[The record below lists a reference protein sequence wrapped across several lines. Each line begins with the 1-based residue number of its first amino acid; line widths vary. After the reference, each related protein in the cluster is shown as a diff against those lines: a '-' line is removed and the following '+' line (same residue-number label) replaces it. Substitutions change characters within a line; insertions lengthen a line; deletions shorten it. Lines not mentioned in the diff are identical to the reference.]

1 MDIGEGGI
9 YSPHMTTTLPEST
22 SAGPTTDRVGAPA
35 ASTTV
40 FPVTGMT
47 CAACS
52 ARVQQALQL
61 VPGVRE
67 ATVNL
72 MMANATVTFDP
83 AVVQV
88 PALVDRVIAAGYGAE
103 PPADEASAVAE
114 EAARERRQDAHERDV
129 RRKAAVALGLGAVAM
144 LVSMPLMTA
153 DHAHGVAVDPV
164 MRAVMAWLAPP
175 FERLFPWLFA
185 VPTPVLTWGL
195 LAITAFVMGWAG
207 RHFYVG
213 AWSAARHR
221 AADMNTLVAVG
232 TLAAFGWS
240 VAVTVAPQW
249 FVAHGVMPD
258 VYYEAVVLI
267 LAFVL
272 LGNTFEARAT
282 RRTSDAL
289 RHLVALRPA
298 KALVVVGDRDESRD
312 TDALRPG
319 DLVRVRPGDRVAAD
333 GVVHEGTSALD
344 ESMLTGEPMPVP
356 KAPGDRVIGGTVNGS
371 GALVIRVTATGA
383 DAVLAQIVRLMR
395 DAQGSRAPIQHLADR
410 VSAIFVPV
418 VLGLAALTFA
428 GWASVL
434 LVGADRPVVEAV
446 VRAFAAATAV
456 LIIACP
462 CAMGLAVPTAVMV
475 ATGRGATLGV
485 LFKGGRALQRA
496 GDVTTVVLDKTGTI
510 TAGRP
515 QVTDVLE
522 APGRAV
528 PVAQA
533 LAMAGAIE
541 RSSEHPLAAAIVARA
556 RAEGRRL
563 PLASDVR
570 SSPGQGVRG
579 TVGGRP
585 VLVGSKAFVEANGI
599 ATEALQPAAQAL
611 MAEART
617 LAWVAVDG
625 TLAAV
630 LGIADPIKPGA
641 TEAIARLRALG
652 LEVIM
657 LTGDSTATAQAVA
670 RVVGID
676 RVIAG
681 VLPKGKVEAIKAQQR
696 GGKVVA
702 MVGDGVNDAP
712 ALAQADVGL
721 ALGTGTDVAA
731 QAADAVLMRGDLG
744 SAADAIALSRRTMR
758 TMRQNLG
765 WAFGYNVVALP
776 VAAGVL
782 YPVFGVLLSPILAS
796 AAMAFSSVSVV
807 TNSLRLRGA
816 RLA

>member
-1 MDIGEGGI
+1 
-9 YSPHMTTTLPEST
+9 
-22 SAGPTTDRVGAPA
+22 
-35 ASTTV
+35 
-40 FPVTGMT
+40 
-47 CAACS
+47 
-52 ARVQQALQL
+52 
-61 VPGVRE
+61 
-67 ATVNL
+67 
-72 MMANATVTFDP
+72 
-83 AVVQV
+83 
-88 PALVDRVIAAGYGAE
+88 
-103 PPADEASAVAE
+103 
-114 EAARERRQDAHERDV
+114 
-129 RRKAAVALGLGAVAM
+129 
-144 LVSMPLMTA
+144 
-153 DHAHGVAVDPV
+153 
-164 MRAVMAWLAPP
+164 
-175 FERLFPWLFA
+175 
-185 VPTPVLTWGL
+185 
-195 LAITAFVMGWAG
+195 
-207 RHFYVG
+207 
-213 AWSAARHR
+213 
-221 AADMNTLVAVG
+221 
-232 TLAAFGWS
+232 
-240 VAVTVAPQW
+240 
-249 FVAHGVMPD
+249 MPD

-298 KALVVVGDRDESRD
+298 RAIVVVGDHDEARA

-319 DLVRVRPGDRVAAD
+319 DLVRVTPGERVAAD
-333 GVVHEGTSALD
+333 GIVHEGTSALD
-344 ESMLTGEPMPVP
+344 ESMLTGEPMPVA
-356 KAPGDRVIGGTVNGS
+356 KRAGDRVIGGTVNGS
-371 GALVIRVTATGA
+371 GALVIKVTATGA

-395 DAQGSRAPIQHLADR
+395 DAQGSRAPIQQLADR
-410 VSAIFVPV
+410 VSAVFVPV

-428 GWASVL
+428 AWAGVL
-434 LVGADRPVVEAV
+434 LVGAERPLVEAL

-475 ATGRGATLGV
+475 ATGRGAALGV

-515 QVTDVLE
+515 EVTDVLA
-522 APGRAV
+522 APASPL
-528 PVAQA
+528 PVADA
-533 LAMAGAIE
+533 LAMAGAVE

-556 RAEGRRL
+556 RAAGRRL

-570 SSPGQGVRG
+570 AAPGQGVRG

-585 VLVGSKAFVEANGI
+585 VLVGSKAYVEANGVV
-599 ATEALQPAAQAL
+599 TDDVQPAAQAL

-625 TLAAV
+625 VLAAV

-641 TEAIARLRALG
+641 AEAIGRLRGLG
-652 LEVIM
+652 LDVVM
-657 LTGDSTATAQAVA
+657 LTGDSSATAQAVA
-670 RVVGID
+670 RRVGIA

-681 VLPKGKVEAIKAQQR
+681 VLPKGKVEAIKAEQR
-696 GGKVVA
+696 QGHVVA

-731 QAADAVLMRGDLG
+731 QAADAVLMRGDLA
-744 SAADAIALSRRTMR
+744 SVADAIALSRRTMR

-776 VAAGVL
+776 VAAGIL
-782 YPVFGVLLSPILAS
+782 YPVIGVLLSPILAS

-807 TNSLRLRGA
+807 ANSLRLRRA

>member
-1 MDIGEGGI
+1 VHAAPD
-9 YSPHMTTTLPEST
+9 T
-22 SAGPTTDRVGAPA
+22 SAAATTI
-35 ASTTV
+35 
-40 FPVTGMT
+40 FPVGGMT

-52 ARVQQALQL
+52 ARVQQALQG

-67 ATVNL
+67 ASVNL

-83 AVVQV
+83 GVVQV
-88 PALVDRVIAAGYGAE
+88 PALVERVVAAGYGAE
-103 PPADEASAVAE
+103 LPVDEASAVAE
-114 EAARERRQDAHERDV
+114 EEAREARQDAHERAI
-129 RRKAAVALGLGAVAM
+129 RQKATGALGVGAVAM
-144 LVSMPLMTA
+144 LISMPLMRGES
-153 DHAHGVAVDPV
+153 HAHGVTMDPI
-164 MRAVMAWLAPP
+164 MRAVMGWLSPP
-175 FERLFPWLFA
+175 MERAMPWLFA
-185 VPTPVLTWGL
+185 APPVALTWTLLVLTAG
-195 LAITAFVMGWAG
+195 VMLWAG

-213 AWSAARHR
+213 AWKAARHR

-249 FVAHGVMPD
+249 FVQHGVVPD

-298 KALVVVGDRDESRD
+298 TALVVRGDHDEERPTD
-312 TDALRPG
+312 TLVPG
-319 DLVRVRPGDRVAAD
+319 DLVRVRPGDRVPAD
-333 GVVHEGTSALD
+333 GVVHEGRSALD
-344 ESMLTGEPMPVP
+344 EAMLTGEPMPVA
-356 KAPGDRVIGGTVNGS
+356 KGPGDRVIGGTVNGA
-371 GALVIRVTATGA
+371 GALVLRVTATGA

-395 DAQGSRAPIQHLADR
+395 EAQGSRAPIQQLADR
-410 VSAIFVPV
+410 VSAVFVPV
-418 VLGLAALTFA
+418 VLGLATLTFA
-428 GWASVL
+428 VWAGVL
-434 LVGADRPVVEAV
+434 LLGAERPVVEAL

-475 ATGRGATLGV
+475 ATGRGAAMGV

-496 GDVTTVVLDKTGTI
+496 GDITTVVLDKTGTI
-510 TAGRP
+510 TAGTP
-515 QVTDVLE
+515 SVTDVV
-522 APGRAV
+522 AV
-528 PVAQA
+528 PGAATTPTEA
-533 LAMAGAIE
+533 LALAGAVE

-556 RAEGRRL
+556 RAEHRRL

-570 SSPGQGVRG
+570 SAPGQGVRG
-579 TVGGRP
+579 TVSGRA
-585 VLVGSKAFVEANGI
+585 VLVGSKAYVEANGI
-599 ATEALQPAAQAL
+599 STAAVRDEAQRL

-617 LAWVAVDG
+617 LAFVAVDG
-625 TLAAV
+625 ALALV
-630 LGIADPIKPGA
+630 LGIADPVKPGA
-641 TEAIARLRALG
+641 ADAIARLRALG
-652 LEVIM
+652 LEVVM
-657 LTGDSTATAQAVA
+657 LTGDSPATAQAVA
-670 RVVGID
+670 STVGIAS
-676 RVIAG
+676 VTAG
-681 VLPKGKVEAIKAQQR
+681 VLPKGKVEAIKALQR
-696 GGKVVA
+696 RGQVVA

-731 QAADAVLMRGDLG
+731 QAADAVLMRGELA
-744 SAADAIALSRRTMR
+744 SVADAIALSRRTMR
-758 TMRQNLG
+758 IMRQNLG

-782 YPVFGVLLSPILAS
+782 YPVAGVLLSPILAS

-807 TNSLRLRGA
+807 TNSLRLRTA
-816 RLA
+816 ALS